1 MREEADELRES
12 LNLWNPRNSMNIKR
26 LYQPLRRWS
35 MRTTTCSAGRQAAYD
50 SFDAGEWQA

>member
-1 MREEADELRES
+1 MREEADELLES

-35 MRTTTCSAGRQAAYD
+35 MRTTTC
-50 SFDAGEWQA
+50 